1 MKKILYLSLLF
12 LFLLPLNASAFED
25 TVERYPS
32 TPLGFYSTGSSPSS
46 ANLPVVLTYPD
57 SSSHVIQLS
66 LPSGS
71 TTSTSYIQ
79 KLPDGISGGQ
89 YTYNESY
96 NGYLSFVVKRFNLA
110 SSTGGSN
117 GDVRI
122 IVDISNGT
130 TGYYLSKT
138 VYQLTNIPS
147 SLTWYNSVFEI
158 YTVSGRLYLYK
169 DGVFISDLGAAPS
182 SGCGFT
188 ISLYRPSTNTVT
200 YSCDIYIDDIST
212 VGSVVG
218 TPEVWNE
225 LPANLTYSWNIQAY
239 QSYPSSTYKMTLY
252 SLSAE
257 NGGTVAEYPLTTQSG
272 NGNISRAS
280 TIDEN
285 FGIYLLEL
293 TRDSD
298 ILADQYFYYGQSASP
313 VGLPDVLFK
322 ATSDVTMNIH
332 DADGNGGDIAGGGSV
347 YLYPEDVSNAPI
359 TFTLDENP
367 AGFTT
372 TLQCVY
378 GSSLVDSI
386 NFQFRSLSNDYIVTV
401 DGAAPEGSAQVSNS
415 SWDYEI
421 SAWDPENSHTFTFSP
436 DLTEPGIYG
445 YIKDASTAY
454 PVARATVAVYD
465 GTNTQYLYTDSTGLF
480 YLSNNISA
488 GQEFTISATKTGY
501 EASEKYTVTALT
513 NETTRQDIYLTSTAS
528 ISGEGVYYAPHDV
541 SFEIREKWYSATG
554 LQGVQY
560 TVLNGTT
567 TIKTGRT
574 DSKGMFAVEK
584 MSPGTN
590 YTINLQYNGTTY
602 TRYVEPGLTE
612 YLYVLNPEGVLHQYA
627 NSWLT
632 LSYTENANNV
642 TVSYDSNK
650 TLAGASLTAIAG
662 NGTTVYTQTLS
673 SQTGSFTF
681 ETGGEGDYTLNF
693 HIEATDGS
701 TASQSWGLSYPPNV
715 PLFPDSYPPWLK
727 NILFSGIVMV
737 FLLSFGKSKNDIAC
751 GAVAI
756 LTSMGYIFEW
766 FTGSFYF
773 VVLVWIIAI
782 GSMFLHYKRT
792 GGLG

>member
-1 MKKILYLSLLF
+1 MKKILFFSLLLLF
-12 LFLLPLNASAFED
+12 LFPLNVSAFED
-25 TVERYPS
+25 TVERYPNGVI
-32 TPLGFYSTGSSPSS
+32 TNYWTLYSDTGSNPEVISFPY
-46 ANLPVVLTYPD
+46 TT
-57 SSSHVIQLS
+57 SHVINVYTIPTAWGGHYSTITTKDAVYNGTLIFTIKKFNVTS
-66 LPSGS
+66 LQTTGGHGSIALTISNATSGYS
-71 TTSTSYIQ
+71 ASSNIIEITTTSANTTVENAVIE
-79 KLPDGISGGQ
+79 L
-89 YTYNESY
+89 YT
-96 NGYLSFVVKRFNLA
+96 LSN
-110 SSTGGSN
+110 
-117 GDVRI
+117 
-122 IVDISNGT
+122 
-130 TGYYLSKT
+130 
-138 VYQLTNIPS
+138 Q
-147 SLTWYNSVFEI
+147 
-158 YTVSGRLYLYK
+158 LYLYK
-169 DGVFISDLGAAPS
+169 NGELIANMGSAPTS
-182 SGCGFT
+182 ACKITITVSASGT
-188 ISLYRPSTNTVT
+188 TSPYNEVSA
-200 YSCDIYIDDIST
+200 YAYIDDINTLSST
-212 VGSVVG
+212 IG
-218 TPEVWNE
+218 TPEIWNE
-225 LPANLTYSWNIQAY
+225 LATDITYSWNIQAF
-239 QSYPSSTYKMTLY
+239 QSYPSSTYKITLY

-272 NGNISRAS
+272 NGIIPRAS

-313 VGLPDVLFK
+313 VGLPDALFK
-322 ATSDVTMNIH
+322 ATSDVAMNIH

-347 YLYPEDVSNAPI
+347 YLYPEDLSNAPI
-359 TFTLDENP
+359 TYTLSENP
-367 AGFTT
+367 AGFTA

-436 DLTEPGIYG
+436 DLTKPGIYG

-454 PVARATVAVYD
+454 PVARATVAVFD
-465 GTNTQYLYTDSTGLF
+465 GTNTQYLYTDSTGLY

-488 GQEFTISATKTGY
+488 GQEFTISSTKTGY
-501 EASEKYTVTALT
+501 EASEKYTVTALA

-541 SFEIREKWYSATG
+541 TFEIREKWYSATG

-567 TIKTGRT
+567 TLKTGRT

-590 YTINLQYNGTTY
+590 YTITLQYNGTTY

-642 TVSYDSNK
+642 TVAYDSNK

-701 TASQSWGLSYPPNV
+701 TATQSWGLSYPPNV

-773 VVLVWIIAI
+773 VVLVWMIAI

>member
-1 MKKILYLSLLF
+1 MKKILFFSLLLLF
-12 LFLLPLNASAFED
+12 LSLNTVSAFED
-25 TVERYPS
+25 TVERYPNGTLSDYWTLYNNNAGNPTVISYGSS
-32 TPLGFYSTGSSPSS
+32 TNHVIELKSAYTLGSTGAGVTTKDNS
-46 ANLPVVLTYPD
+46 AYIDYLT
-57 SSSHVIQLS
+57 
-66 LPSGS
+66 
-71 TTSTSYIQ
+71 
-79 KLPDGISGGQ
+79 
-89 YTYNESY
+89 
-96 NGYLSFVVKRFNLA
+96 FVVKRYRVTA
-110 SSTGGSN
+110 SSATTGSTGLYVQIANS
-117 GDVRI
+117 
-122 IVDISNGT
+122 T
-130 TGYYLSKT
+130 TGYAVNSN
-138 VYQLTNIPS
+138 VYSQTSIPLLTE
-147 SLTWYNSVFEI
+147 WYDSVFEI
-158 YTVSGRLYLYK
+158 YSISGNMYLYRDGELVANIGTAPTVPCTVSIGVYK
-169 DGVFISDLGAAPS
+169 DYGASAE
-182 SGCGFT
+182 
-188 ISLYRPSTNTVT
+188 IDVL
-200 YSCDIYIDDIST
+200 IDDIST
-212 VGSVVG
+212 EGSVIG
-218 TPEVWNE
+218 TPEIWNE
-225 LPANLTYSWNIQAY
+225 LPANLTYTWNVQAF
-239 QSYPSSTYKMTLY
+239 QSYPSSTYKITLY

-272 NGNISRAS
+272 NGIIPRAS

-313 VGLPDVLFK
+313 VGLPDALFK
-322 ATSDVTMNIH
+322 ATSDVAMNIH
-332 DADGNGGDIAGGGSV
+332 DADGNGGDITGGGSV
-347 YLYPEDVSNAPI
+347 YLYPEDLSNAPI
-359 TFTLDENP
+359 TYTLSENP
-367 AGFTT
+367 AGFSS

-378 GSSLVDSI
+378 GSSLVESI
-386 NFQFRSLSNDYIVTV
+386 NFQFRGLSNDYIVTV

-436 DLTEPGIYG
+436 DLTKPGIYG

-454 PVARATVAVYD
+454 PVARATVAVFD
-465 GTNTQYLYTDSTGLF
+465 GTNTQYLYTDSTGLY

-501 EASEKYTVTALT
+501 ESSEKYKVTALA
-513 NETTRQDIYLTSTAS
+513 NETTRQDIYLTSTES

-541 SFEIREKWYSATG
+541 TFEIREKWYSATG

-584 MSPGTN
+584 MNPGTN

-642 TVSYDSNK
+642 SITYDSNK
-650 TLAGASLTAIAG
+650 TLAGASLTAISG

>member
-1 MKKILYLSLLF
+1 MKKILFFSLLLLF
-12 LFLLPLNASAFED
+12 LFPLNVSAFED
-25 TVERYPS
+25 TVERYPTGAITDYWDRYADAGAGS
-32 TPLGFYSTGSSPSS
+32 YPSVITFPCQTCHVIDIHTIPTAYGGHYST
-46 ANLPVVLTYPD
+46 
-57 SSSHVIQLS
+57 I
-66 LPSGS
+66 
-71 TTSTSYIQ
+71 TTKEAVYNDTLIFTIKKFNVTSYHTT
-79 KLPDGISGGQ
+79 GGHGSISL
-89 YTYNESY
+89 TISNATS
-96 NGYLSFVVKRFNLA
+96 GYSA
-110 SSTGGSN
+110 SSNLIEIT
-117 GDVRI
+117 
-122 IVDISNGT
+122 T
-130 TGYYLSKT
+130 TGTNTTIENAVIELYTLSN
-138 VYQLTNIPS
+138 Q
-147 SLTWYNSVFEI
+147 
-158 YTVSGRLYLYK
+158 LYLYK
-169 DGVFISDLGAAPS
+169 NGEQLANMGTAPS
-182 SGCGFT
+182 SSCNIT
-188 ISLYRPSTNTVT
+188 ITVSASGTTNPYNEVGA
-200 YSCDIYIDDIST
+200 YAYIDDLNTLSST
-212 VGSVVG
+212 IG

-225 LPANLTYSWNIQAY
+225 LATDITYSWNIQAF
-239 QSYPSSTYKMTLY
+239 QSYPSSSYKITLY

-272 NGNISRAS
+272 NGIIPRAS

-322 ATSDVTMNIH
+322 ATSDVAMNVH
-332 DADGNGGDIAGGGSV
+332 DEDGNGGDIAGGGAV
-347 YLYPEDVSNAPI
+347 YLYPENVSNAPI
-359 TFTLDENP
+359 TFTLSENP

-436 DLTEPGIYG
+436 DLTKPGVYG

-454 PVARATVAVYD
+454 PVARATVAVFD

-501 EASEKYTVTALT
+501 EASEKYKVTALA
-513 NETTRQDIYLTSTAS
+513 NETTRQDIYLTSTES

-541 SFEIREKWYSATG
+541 TFEIREKWYSATG

-567 TIKTGRT
+567 SIKTGRT

-584 MSPGTN
+584 MNPGTN
-590 YTINLQYNGTTY
+590 YTISLQYNGTTY

-642 TVSYDSNK
+642 SITYDSNK

-727 NILFSGIVMV
+727 NVLFSGIVMV

>member
-1 MKKILYLSLLF
+1 MKKILFFSLLLLF
-12 LFLLPLNASAFED
+12 LFPLNVSAFED
-25 TVERYPS
+25 TVERYPNGTMS
-32 TPLGFYSTGSSPSS
+32 DHWIKYSIYGSEYEP
-46 ANLPVVLTYPD
+46 AIVTYPY
-57 SSSHVIQLS
+57 SSSHAIR
-66 LPSGS
+66 
-71 TTSTSYIQ
+71 
-79 KLPDGISGGQ
+79 
-89 YTYNESY
+89 YTMPTMSISY
-96 NGYLSFVVKRFNLA
+96 NSSIQTIDNAAYSGYLSFVVKNFTINSTPAGTGDFRVIIQLRNDTAGYA
-110 SSTGGSN
+110 SSE
-117 GDVRI
+117 I
-122 IVDISNGT
+122 YPIQYT
-130 TGYYLSKT
+130 T
-138 VYQLTNIPS
+138 IPS
-147 SLTWYNSVFEI
+147 AYSLHDSVFEI
-158 YTVSGRLYLYK
+158 YTVSGRMYMYQ
-169 DGVFISDLGAAPS
+169 DGVFLSDVGEAPPVA
-182 SGCGFT
+182 CGVRIT
-188 ISLYRPSTNTVT
+188 MYKGGSNPTSADL
-200 YSCDIYIDDIST
+200 YIDDIST
-212 VGSVVG
+212 VGSVIG

-225 LPANLTYSWNIQAY
+225 LPANLTYSWNIQAF
-239 QSYPSSTYKMTLY
+239 QSYPDSDYVLTLY

-257 NGGTVAEYPLTTQSG
+257 NGGKVAEYPLTTQSG
-272 NGNISRAS
+272 NANISRAS

-322 ATSDVTMNIH
+322 ATSDVAMNIH
-332 DADGNGGDIAGGGSV
+332 DADGNGGDISGGGSV
-347 YLYPEDVSNAPI
+347 YLYPEDLSNAPI
-359 TFTLDENP
+359 TYTLSENP
-367 AGFTT
+367 AGFTA

-378 GSSLVDSI
+378 GSSLVESI
-386 NFQFRSLSNDYIVTV
+386 NFQFRSLSNDYVATV
-401 DGAAPEGSAQVSNS
+401 DGAAPEGSAQVSGS

-436 DLTEPGIYG
+436 DLTKPGVYG

-454 PVARATVAVYD
+454 PVARATVAVFD
-465 GTNTQYLYTDSTGLF
+465 GTNTQYLYTDSTGLY

-501 EASEKYTVTALT
+501 EASEKYPVTVLA
-513 NETTRQDIYLTSTAS
+513 NETTRQDIYLTSTES

-541 SFEIREKWYSATG
+541 TFEIREKWYSATG

-567 TIKTGRT
+567 TLKTGRT

-584 MSPGTN
+584 MNPGTN
-590 YTINLQYNGTTY
+590 YTISLQYNGTTY

-642 TVSYDSNK
+642 SITYDSNK

-662 NGTTVYTQTLS
+662 NGTTVYTQSLS

-693 HIEATDGS
+693 HIEAEDGS

-773 VVLVWIIAI
+773 VVLVWMIAI

>member
-1 MKKILYLSLLF
+1 MKKIFFFSILLF
-12 LFLLPLNASAFED
+12 FLLPLNVSAFED
-25 TVERYPS
+25 TVERYPTGVITDYWS
-32 TPLGFYSTGSSPSS
+32 LYSDTGSNPEVIPFPCTTCHVINVYTIPTAWGSHQSTITTKDAVYNGTLIFTIKKFNVSSLQTTGGHGSIALTISNATSGYSASSNIIETTTTS
-46 ANLPVVLTYPD
+46 ANTTEENA
-57 SSSHVIQLS
+57 VIELYTLS
-66 LPSGS
+66 N
-71 TTSTSYIQ
+71 Q
-79 KLPDGISGGQ
+79 
-89 YTYNESY
+89 
-96 NGYLSFVVKRFNLA
+96 
-110 SSTGGSN
+110 
-117 GDVRI
+117 
-122 IVDISNGT
+122 
-130 TGYYLSKT
+130 
-138 VYQLTNIPS
+138 
-147 SLTWYNSVFEI
+147 
-158 YTVSGRLYLYK
+158 LYLYK
-169 DGVFISDLGAAPS
+169 NGELIANMGAAPTS
-182 SGCGFT
+182 SCKIV
-188 ISLYRPSTNTVT
+188 ISVSASGTSSPYNEVSA
-200 YSCDIYIDDIST
+200 YAYIDDINTISST
-212 VGSVVG
+212 IG
-218 TPEVWNE
+218 TPETWNE
-225 LPANLTYSWNIQAY
+225 LASGITYTWNIQAF
-239 QSYPSSTYKMTLY
+239 QSYPSSTYTMTLY

-257 NGGTVAEYPLTTQSG
+257 NGGKVAEYPLITQSG
-272 NGNISRAS
+272 NANILRAS

-285 FGIYLLEL
+285 FGVYLLEL

-298 ILADQYFYYGQSASP
+298 ILSDQYFYYGQSASP

-322 ATSDVTMNIH
+322 ATSDVAMNIH
-332 DADGNGGDIAGGGSV
+332 DADGNGGDIAGGGTV
-347 YLYPEDVSNAPI
+347 YLYPEDLTNAPI
-359 TFTLDENP
+359 TFTLAENP
-367 AGFTT
+367 AGFSS

-436 DLTEPGIYG
+436 DLTKPGVHG
-445 YIKDASTAY
+445 YIKDAATAY

-465 GTNTQYLYTDSTGLF
+465 GTNTQYLYTDSTGLY

-501 EASEKYTVTALT
+501 EASEKYKVTVLA
-513 NETTRQDIYLTSTAS
+513 NETTRQDIYLTSTES

-541 SFEIREKWYSATG
+541 TFEIREKWHSATG

-567 TIKTGRT
+567 SIKTGRT

-584 MSPGTN
+584 MNPGTN
-590 YTINLQYNGTTY
+590 YTISLQYNGTTY

-642 TVSYDSNK
+642 SITYESNK
-650 TLAGASLTAIAG
+650 TLAGASLTAVAG